1 MFDPRFFLATVVSNE
16 DPALR
21 GRVRIRIMGIHTEIT
36 TPVDDMAIGIE
47 EKDLPF
53 AQCMYPVTYTGTG
66 GTVPPP
72 SLQPGDWVLGISLDG
87 PSYQNLMVLGLAK
100 AKFNAEALADGSINA
115 NDAFSSVKSPI
126 SESEASR
133 MADQAEEIQEKYAA
147 ATNASNLDNYNKTLG
162 PQYETANKIQ
172 ETWRSNASSSIGGF
186 GGGSNSSTAISTGSA
201 VFNILSSL
209 NMTGSPRLDTFRETS
224 GLALNTNATSPD
236 VNDIIEEGYYS
247 YCWHYY
253 NDNAK
258 AGKTSVALP
267 TFAYT
272 VGCGTV
278 DEFLNAYGDPRSSG
292 ISYAQFY
299 NNMKNDGHTEEAAYF
314 KEVVSELNK
323 NGTDKTSLSDPNL
336 SNFKEHQYRLA
347 SQIASKELRKLGD
360 VVFPTLRSTV
370 TQTQQMLP
378 YYCIEGKVS
387 HEHIGVDLATEE
399 IPILAFAEGIVQASM
414 TTNKKDCNAVVILHN
429 AGIKTLYMHMNDV
442 LVKKG
447 DRVKAGQQ
455 IGTGGGAG
463 AKGPNTHNVH
473 LHFAVKKETK
483 LLNPL
488 TFFTTDIGFA
498 VNCISTADHYKRGP
512 LNTTDTV
519 YKDLKNAR
527 TSDSI
532 VWSF

>member
-1 MFDPRFFLATVVSNE
+1 MLDPRFFLATVVSNE

-36 TPVDDMAIGIE
+36 TPNDDMMIGIE

-53 AQCMYPVTYTGTG
+53 AQCLYPVTYTGTG

-115 NDAFSSVKSPI
+115 ADAFSSPKAPL
-126 SESEASR
+126 SESEASKL
-133 MADQAEEIQEKYAA
+133 ADQAEEIQQKNATKDSTSKLEQYNNSRGPEYEAA
-147 ATNASNLDNYNKTLG
+147 V
-162 PQYETANKIQ
+162 KIQ
-172 ETWRSNASSSIGGF
+172 DDWRKNASSSIGGF
-186 GGGSNSSTAISTGSA
+186 GGGSNSSTTVSTGGA
-201 VFNILSSL
+201 VYNILSAL
-209 NMTGSPRLDTFRETS
+209 NNSGSPRLDVFRDTS
-224 GLALNTNATSPD
+224 ELALNTNAKSND

-247 YCWHYY
+247 YCWNYF
-253 NDNAK
+253 NAK
-258 AGKTSVALP
+258 SNKKSTALP
-267 TFAYT
+267 TFAFT

-278 DEFLNAYGDPRSSG
+278 DELLSSYGDPRTSN

-314 KEVVSELNK
+314 KEVVTQLNK
-323 NGTDKTSLSDPNL
+323 KGMDKTSLTDSNL
-336 SNFKEHQYRLA
+336 SKFKNHQYRLA

-387 HEHIGVDLATEE
+387 HEHIGVDLATGE
-399 IPILAFAEGIVQASM
+399 IPILAFADGTVQASM
-414 TTNKKDCNAVVILHN
+414 TTNKKDCNAVVILHA
-429 AGIKTLYMHMNDV
+429 AGIKTLYMHMNKV

-447 DRVKAGQQ
+447 DKVKAGQQ

-483 LLNPL
+483 LLNPVSFL
-488 TFFTTDIGFA
+488 KNDIGFA
-498 VNCISTADHYKRGP
+498 VNCISTADYYKRGP
-512 LNTTDTV
+512 LNTTDSA
-519 YKDLKNAR
+519 YKDLKKLR
-527 TSDSI
+527 TSDNI